1 MIISMTG
8 YGKAECEI
16 NDKKISIEVKS
27 LNSKQLDISTRIP
40 SVYKEKDIEIRR
52 EIGDVLK
59 RGKIDFSIYFE
70 SMGLKSNAKVNEAIV
85 SDYFNQISSISQKL
99 NLPVN
104 ESVMQI
110 IMRLPDTVKVEHE
123 GLDENEWKLV
133 IETIREAL
141 AKLVAFRE
149 QEGLALEKDVSS
161 HIVKIL
167 DLLTQVPPYEKER
180 IDRIRERI
188 LDNLKDL
195 QINGSVDHDRFEQEL
210 IFYIEKLDV
219 NEEKV
224 RLKNHCDYF
233 LQTAKEDASG
243 RKLSFIAQEIGR
255 EINTLGSKANHSE
268 IQKIVVQMKDELE
281 KIKEQV
287 LNIL

>member
-52 EIGDVLK
+52 EIGDALK

-133 IETIREAL
+133 IETIRKAL

-161 HIVKIL
+161 HIVRIL

-233 LQTAKEDASG
+233 LETAKEDASG

-255 EINTLGSKANHSE
+255 EINTLGSKANHTE

-287 LNIL
+287 LNVL